1 MTTSDTDRAIQ
12 HNPNQDWPDRVSI
25 ELVWRRDGVSLTRT
39 LTITGDYFFGLNG
52 YGAPMEGA
60 ALIGRI
66 ENLRR
71 MGPPIPSQLQ
81 GKSPAPAARKVKNAK
96 KR

>member
-1 MTTSDTDRAIQ
+1 MTVSDTDRAIQ

-25 ELVWRRDGVSLTRT
+25 ELVWRRNGVALTRT

-52 YGAPMEGA
+52 YGAPIEGA

-71 MGPPIPSQLQ
+71 MGPPTLGQIQEVQ
-81 GKSPAPAARKVKNAK
+81 KPARARKVKNAK